1 MRRVTGLAA
10 RTISS
15 SVAVLPRLGHTT
27 AMMTTIPS
35 SEPPSPRFG
44 GLPTPTFAG
53 GVAGIVF
60 FSAAAASSLGQEVH
74 AKDMSHKFNPKEV
87 VLYQYEACPFCNKVK
102 GNVLDPIHFHLL
114 LVFLRIYLPSVA
126 FLDFNKIPYKIVEVN
141 PLFKKEIKWSDY
153 KKVPILTV
161 DGEQLV
167 DSSGLCLNLY
177 SSFQDY
183 TCFV

>member
-15 SVAVLPRLGHTT
+15 SVAVHPRLAHTT

-44 GLPTPTFAG
+44 GLPTPSFAG

-74 AKDMSHKFNPKEV
+74 AKEMSHKFNPKEV

-102 GNVLDPIHFHLL
+102 GNECLDPDPVSWV
-114 LVFLRIYLPSVA
+114 LVFFSRIH
-126 FLDFNKIPYKIVEVN
+126 
-141 PLFKKEIKWSDY
+141 
-153 KKVPILTV
+153 
-161 DGEQLV
+161 
-167 DSSGLCLNLY
+167 
-177 SSFQDY
+177 
-183 TCFV
+183 